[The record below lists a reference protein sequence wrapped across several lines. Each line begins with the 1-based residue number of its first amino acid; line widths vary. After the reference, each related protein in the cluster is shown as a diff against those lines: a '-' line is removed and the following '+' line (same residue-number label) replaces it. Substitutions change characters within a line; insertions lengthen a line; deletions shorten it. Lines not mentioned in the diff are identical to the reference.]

1 METWTLPEGAVT
13 MQKEGYT
20 VRFRVDCKPPCELSR
35 LLRCYGENPTLLVG
49 VLEPKNGRLTLDRR
63 ISRETLRQSGAWERL
78 PRKFYLSDGGAREAE
93 KAVPVPDEAARPE
106 APQTGEKENPVPKSA
121 DGGMVRRE
129 GGQMPGTAPETLPQT
144 GDVPPVK
151 IPHAPQKG
159 DIPPVKLPDVPQTED
174 VPSTLNLPQTGDA
187 LLDAALARGEVH
199 CEPSPE
205 GWRITCPF
213 CAEKPF
219 PLAFAAPLCRT
230 EDCRI
235 AVLDWKKPQGA
246 P

>member
-13 MQKEGYT
+13 MQKEGYA

-35 LLRCYGENPTLLVG
+35 LLRCYGENPTLLIG

-78 PRKFYLSDGGAREAE
+78 PRRFYLSDGGARETEETAP
-93 KAVPVPDEAARPE
+93 PVPDAEGDSE
-106 APQTGEKENPVPKSA
+106 APSAEGQAAPKATGGELARQAEN
-121 DGGMVRRE
+121 
-129 GGQMPGTAPETLPQT
+129 QCTASEMLPQA
-144 GDVPPVK
+144 GDVPPVG
-151 IPHAPQKG
+151 IPHVPQKG
-159 DIPPVKLPDVPQTED
+159 DIPPVKLPDAPPVPD
-174 VPSTLNLPQTGDA
+174 VPRTGDA

-199 CEPSPE
+199 CEPSPG

-219 PLAFAAPLCRT
+219 PLAFIAPLCRT

>member
-13 MQKEGYT
+13 MQKEGYA

-35 LLRCYGENPTLLVG
+35 LLRCYGENPTLLIG
-49 VLEPKNGRLTLDRR
+49 VLEPKKGRLTLDRR

-78 PRKFYLSDGGAREAE
+78 PRRFYLSDGGAREIAEAAPVLDGFEASPADE
-93 KAVPVPDEAARPE
+93 KAA
-106 APQTGEKENPVPKSA
+106 
-121 DGGMVRRE
+121 
-129 GGQMPGTAPETLPQT
+129 PGTAGDETVRRAGDLCADSDILPQA
-144 GDVPPVK
+144 GDVPPV
-151 IPHAPQKG
+151 
-159 DIPPVKLPDVPQTED
+159 PDVPR
-174 VPSTLNLPQTGDA
+174 TGDA

-199 CEPSPE
+199 CEPLPG

-219 PLAFAAPLCRT
+219 PLAFIAPLCRT

>member
-13 MQKEGYT
+13 MRKEGYA

-35 LLRCYGENPTLLVG
+35 LLRCYGEDPTLLVG

-78 PRKFYLSDGGAREAE
+78 PRRFYLSDGGAREAE
-93 KAVPVPDEAARPE
+93 EAAPVADAE
-106 APQTGEKENPVPKSA
+106 SGSGASTEEEKGIPGIADAGTVLQAGERA
-121 DGGMVRRE
+121 
-129 GGQMPGTAPETLPQT
+129 L
-144 GDVPPVK
+144 DVPPVK
-151 IPHAPQKG
+151 VPNAPQKG
-159 DIPPVKLPDVPQTED
+159 DIPPVKLPDAPPVPD
-174 VPSTLNLPQTGDA
+174 VPRTGDA
-187 LLDAALARGEVH
+187 LLDAALERGEVR

-219 PLAFAAPLCRT
+219 PLAFIAPLCRT

>member
-13 MQKEGYT
+13 MQKEGYA

-78 PRKFYLSDGGAREAE
+78 PRRFYLSDGGARETEETAPISEAE
-93 KAVPVPDEAARPE
+93 GGSEASPVDTEVTDTPRAADGDTVRRTENRCTASGVP
-106 APQTGEKENPVPKSA
+106 PQTE
-121 DGGMVRRE
+121 D
-129 GGQMPGTAPETLPQT
+129 L
-144 GDVPPVK
+144 PPVR
-151 IPHAPQKG
+151 IPHAPQRG
-159 DIPPVKLPDVPQTED
+159 DIPPVKLPDAASAPEA
-174 VPSTLNLPQTGDA
+174 PRTGDA
-187 LLDAALARGEVH
+187 LLDEALARGEVH
-199 CEPSPE
+199 CEPSPG

-219 PLAFAAPLCRT
+219 PLAFIAPLCRT